1 MKLIKLNLLIFTL
14 SVIMFSCNNGDRNE
28 SIKSSTPENENLVS
42 NQNNNNA
49 TDPVD
54 ISEGNNEYDPVV
66 EVPRKKQI
74 DWSDGKT
81 YSYDYTETIT
91 KTDSLGN
98 EEEITVY
105 KQNKPSDA
113 DVFCNSKICKWCGK
127 EVKAY
132 NYIIEEYPNINWLR
146 GEPDLSSIFGIISSI
161 FDGIHYY
168 DLDNRRVRTEWKTDC
183 KYYGPGEFCSNRCEY
198 EYRNR

>member
-1 MKLIKLNLLIFTL
+1 MNCIRLIFCFSFIISIL
-14 SVIMFSCNNGDRNE
+14 SCNTGGNNE
-28 SIKSSTPENENLVS
+28 SANTSDPDNNIS
-42 NQNNNNA
+42 NNDNNNNKQ
-49 TDPVD
+49 
-54 ISEGNNEYDPVV
+54 NNENVDYNQNEQDASN
-66 EVPRKKQI
+66 EQENKKQI
-74 DWSDGKT
+74 DWKDGNS

-113 DVFCNSKICKWCGK
+113 DVYCKPKICKWCGK
-127 EVKAY
+127 ESTAY
-132 NYIIEEYPNINWLR
+132 NYKIEEYPNINWLR
-146 GEPDLSSIFGIISSI
+146 GEPDLGSIIGMLGSI

-168 DLDNRRVRTEWKTDC
+168 DLENKKIRTEWNVKCD
-183 KYYGPGEFCSNRCEY
+183 YYGPDEFCSNKCEY